1 MADFAHLQQ
10 TMSSAKERKPRT
22 KSTSGPEPTAVV
34 KKKKKTPG
42 MNKITPPPGM
52 MPATTTVNGDKTG
65 TAKKKKKKKSAD
77 GGDTK
82 SPTKSPTKAKSTKSS
97 PPRRTSSTKE
107 TKEKKDEVP
116 SASKKL
122 TSRLGPVIQSTK
134 QTKKTKAV
142 TKVTVDKEREKKSKI
157 WQALNPASLYHQTA
171 EEKAADA
178 EEKTTIDVRGGATAS
193 TFEMEDSQYERD
205 AFGNIVLEESDDDI
219 TGFGDDDDFDDLADF
234 DEDTKKMMLE
244 NRRKREA
251 EADQRQKLLRKNS
264 TIKKQAEDAKNAKI
278 IAEIEK
284 KEAKMLKKK
293 EITNKMVTDT
303 QKRLEKEIA
312 FDFGFK

>member
-65 TAKKKKKKKSAD
+65 TAKKKKKKSAD
-77 GGDTK
+77 G
-82 SPTKSPTKAKSTKSS
+82 SPTKAKSTKSS
-97 PPRRTSSTKE
+97 PTKETKERRKSSPTKE